1 MPTRVLLYTLVMVVL
16 WGSHSPVA
24 TLTMTGHGGSPL
36 SQHGLLFFKLL
47 FAGGCLFVVILC
59 TGRLRE
65 FRKYAWRD
73 VRSLVFAGVFGYFLY
88 YYFLFGALQRAQPE
102 KAVTEAVFLN
112 YLFPTCTLL
121 ASAAILRERLT
132 VRSVVCAV
140 VSLAGAG
147 LVVSRGDFTQLA
159 FRHPVVDLMA
169 VAAAVS
175 WGIFSALGRRRA
187 YEPLT
192 SLFIFILTGLVLAGC
207 VLPFASGRHLPV
219 GWEFYGAFHV
229 GFVCNTVGVMLWFRA
244 LKEGGA
250 SLAGNLSLLA
260 AFVSVVFIRLLLPDQ
275 AISPWAVGGLA
286 VILLGVL
293 FSRAP
298 ARRLAEPSQP
308 ASPPA

>member
-1 MPTRVLLYTLVMVVL
+1 MLTRVLVYTLIMVVL

-24 TLTMTGHGGSPL
+24 TLTMTAHGGTPL

-47 FAGGCLFVVILC
+47 FAAACLFVIILC

-65 FRKYAWRD
+65 FRKYTWRD
-73 VRSLVFAGVFGYFLY
+73 VRSLAFAGVFGYFLY
-88 YYFLFGALQRAQPE
+88 YFFLFGALRRAEPE
-102 KAVTEAVFLN
+102 KAVTEAIFLN

-140 VSLAGAG
+140 VSLAGAC
-147 LVVSRGDFTQLA
+147 VVVCGGDFTRLTP
-159 FRHPVVDLMA
+159 RHPVIDLMA

-175 WGIFSALGRRRA
+175 WGVFSALGRRRT

-192 SLFIFILTGLVLAGC
+192 GLFLFILTGLVLAGC
-207 VLPFASGRHLPV
+207 VLPFAGGRHVPV

-229 GFVCNTVGVMLWFRA
+229 GFICNTVGVMLWFLA

-250 SLAGNLSLLA
+250 SLVGNLSLLA
-260 AFVSVVFIRLLLPDQ
+260 AFVNLVFIRLLLPDQ
-275 AISPWAVGGLA
+275 AISPWAVAGLA

-293 FSRAP
+293 FSRPPAP
-298 ARRLAEPSQP
+298 RPAET
-308 ASPPA
+308 SPPA